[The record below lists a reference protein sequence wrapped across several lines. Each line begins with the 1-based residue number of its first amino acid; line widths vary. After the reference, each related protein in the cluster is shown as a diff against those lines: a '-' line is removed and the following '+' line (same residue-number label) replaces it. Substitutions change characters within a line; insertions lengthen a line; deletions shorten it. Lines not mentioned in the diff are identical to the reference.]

1 MAPKSI
7 FLRMPLSLDSIKLG
21 RLVLNTRDPQQEYQ
35 DPPAADPPKITI
47 CQLQD
52 FEQIRSSARA
62 SKFRSR
68 LAGLL
73 SQTFENRNEDLL
85 DFSAAESSTYLLN
98 NTNAWFKRACGAA
111 ETREWLEQA
120 IEGGSNIY
128 LVVGYHTLVDARF
141 TQRADSTMTRLAEG
155 GVQASVGPPGT
166 AVVDLSSTVGGGRE
180 VGKNYKRSFGSIG
193 EQIYAVQYRKLK
205 FKWFSSRSI
214 QSSFLEP
221 NNRWKICSEVRGDEE
236 DDEDDV
242 VEVEISEDGADD
254 EDDESDSEDEEDQAD
269 NRKEQAETDEAD
281 ERYVTEGG
289 ETEFVF

>member
-7 FLRMPLSLDSIKLG
+7 FLLTPLSMDSIKLG
-21 RLVLNTRDPQQEYQ
+21 RLVLNTRDPQQDYQ
-35 DPPAADPPKITI
+35 DPPATEPPIITKN
-47 CQLQD
+47 QLQD

-62 SKFRSR
+62 STFRSR

-73 SQTFENRNEDLL
+73 SQTFENRNDDLV
-85 DFSAAESSTYLLN
+85 DYSAAESSIYSLN
-98 NTNAWFKRACGAA
+98 NTKAWFTQACGAT

-128 LVVGYHTLVDARF
+128 LVVGYHTLVNARF
-141 TQRADSTMTRLAEG
+141 TQRADSTMTGLASG

-166 AVVDLSSTVGGGRE
+166 AVVDLTSSIGGGRE
-180 VGKNYKRSFGSIG
+180 VGKKYKRSFAAIG

-214 QSSFLEP
+214 KSSFLEP

-236 DDEDDV
+236 EGEDDV
-242 VEVEISEDGADD
+242 VEVEISEDGDDDADD
-254 EDDESDSEDEEDQAD
+254 ESESEDEEDHD
-269 NRKEQAETDEAD
+269 DDGKEQEETDEAD
-281 ERYVTEGG
+281 KKYVTEDG